1 MIARTP
7 LTWRLG
13 AEGRHPRRE
22 HEAVL
27 ELLGAEANSPSGGW
41 TRWRKPSS
49 KSAKVIRVQ

>member
-27 ELLGAEANSPSGGW
+27 DKPLLGAEIQEAIILLWAVGPVGGNHH
-41 TRWRKPSS
+41 
-49 KSAKVIRVQ
+49 